1 MELKHLEEFI
11 ALAKSLNFSETA
23 NELHLAQ
30 PTLSKHMALLEAE
43 LNAKLFERSSTK
55 VELTEEGFYFL
66 GTATSIV
73 SQMQMASRDIAALKS
88 RKPLYVEGR
97 FEDPAISGLISLVSA
112 MAADRGL
119 PPIVFNHNTSKAP
132 LTLLMDSDI
141 DLLVDILPIR
151 HNMPDDIVQ
160 RTLFSRPFVAVMDAD
175 HPLATRESLHIADL
189 KDTTLVCLLWDNYQP
204 GWEKIEELCMAHGFE
219 PKRKP
224 VAVRSLAESLVA
236 VPKGCVLLYPGASK
250 ELKYLARSSSRRCLP
265 IEDEDAVFTTYTLY
279 RKDHEQKIAPF
290 LDIFDEAKSLIG
302 DEG

>member
-23 NELHLAQ
+23 NDLHLAQ
-30 PTLSKHMALLEAE
+30 PTLSKHMALLETE
-43 LNAKLFERSSTK
+43 LGAKLFERSSSK

-73 SQMQMASRDIAALKS
+73 GQMEAACRDLAVLKS

-112 MAADRGL
+112 TASDQGL

-132 LTLLMDSDI
+132 LTLLMDGDI

-151 HNMPDDIVQ
+151 HNMPENIVH

-175 HPLATRESLHIADL
+175 HPLAAKESLRVADL
-189 KDTTLVCLLWDNYQP
+189 KDATLVCLLWDNYQP
-204 GWEKIEELCMAHGFE
+204 GWEKIEELCMANGFE

-250 ELKYLARSSSRRCLP
+250 ELKYLARSSTRRCLP
-265 IEDEDAVFTTYTLY
+265 IDDERAAFTTYALY
-279 RKDHEQKIAPF
+279 REESEDKVTPF
-290 LDIFDEAKSLIG
+290 LDLFDQAVSLMV
-302 DEG
+302 EHS